1 MKQITVLMVKGA
13 VLFFTCWMV
22 RSTQFLQVCQKM
34 CLLSLINVCV
44 CCVWGDINFS
54 VFEVD
59 SLQEQENW
67 KEQML
72 ILEHGSYLI
81 NVSVCCACLG
91 GA

>member
-1 MKQITVLMVKGA
+1 VKQITVLMVKGA
-13 VLFFTCWMV
+13 VFFFTCWMV
-22 RSTQFLQVCQKM
+22 RSTQFLEVCRKM

-44 CCVWGDINFS
+44 CCVWGDINFA

-59 SLQEQENW
+59 SLQEEENW

-81 NVSVCCACLG
+81 NVSVCCACLC